1 MTIEEAYIKFTIKLN
16 KNLNSNNITADPA
29 RFVITFN
36 ENLSKRLVDVLS
48 TPNDKRLREIQYF
61 LVNKEILPTNT
72 TTTTESYFELPKD
85 YLDYSSGDLV
95 VKAESCPATRMDP
108 IEIKDANYS
117 EIIRDNYLEPS
128 YEYRETSFI
137 IADNK
142 LKVFKK
148 DFEIQKFLL
157 NYYRYPKKVD
167 IAGYTKIDGSQSS
180 SVDPEGD
187 NKFLDKVI
195 SLTVEDF
202 QRNYSDMQGVQIS
215 KDRIINNN

>member
-1 MTIEEAYIKFTIKLN
+1 MTIEEAYIKFIIKLN
-16 KNLNSNNITADPA
+16 KNLNSNNITADPE
-29 RFVITFN
+29 RWVITFN
-36 ENLSKRLVDVLS
+36 ENLSKRIVDVLS

-61 LVNKEILPTNT
+61 LENEGIPPTNG

-85 YLDYSSGDLV
+85 YLDYSSGDLE
-95 VKAESCPATRMDP
+95 VKAEGCSATRMDP

-117 EIIRDNYLEPS
+117 EVIRDNYLEPS
-128 YEYRETSFI
+128 YEYRETPFI
-137 IADNK
+137 ITDNK

-157 NYYRYPKKVD
+157 SYYRYPKKVD

-187 NKFLDKVI
+187 DKFLDKVI

-202 QRNYSDMQGVQIS
+202 QRNYSNTQGVQLS